1 MWTYDVDADD
11 GVAAWFDR
19 PFSIKEDLML
29 EGVGEPVTPPAIFS
43 FPEDVDA
50 GDEESDLVYLPGD
63 SIAFPDDAPGGPFAR
78 QQGRPSGNNTMKSP
92 VPVVAASPV
101 VDKVTGNFLYYK
113 VHEKVRTWS
122 KPNSVDFGATSGAAA
137 TKTKKVVP
145 PNKLPVVEES
155 KVNSYEAD
163 DEEEKRADAIVGTP
177 IIIISNNTAG
187 AGAGAS
193 TSADDD
199 VSATSS
205 LSASNAGWYQ
215 YQSAVHEKQLRNAV
229 PSKQSPVGVIFV
241 QGSCSER
248 INGIY
253 AYTGMFDFVGIYTK
267 VESYGDCKIYFRIY
281 RRLDETMNRSWY
293 LSIGPACSAARSDH
307 DIDLYSAPCQVSGP
321 AVCFVDEQPPK
332 NKWQPIAGTGLEGTR
347 GPLCLWIP
355 KSSSGVKDMNERD
368 EGARSG
374 FAPGRVVATGAPVGA
389 DKETATK
396 AVQEPPPRQII
407 VEKKAKKQS
416 SPALVSVPTA
426 SQTKSDNN
434 VFRTCDTEKP
444 RPVILPSKSTETEV
458 TVATST
464 LEEGVELTLERIR
477 STSEDTPSTRKSGT
491 ATSTNTSRSSSFSD
505 LGEKNQ
511 PGADVVEYNIYE
523 LLDFPHTGGE
533 SIPTTGTGITSIGG
547 SDVPSSDHEWSD
559 LSDGEEDGIEAHE
572 DGLIRQWTERIAQ
585 AEKKKHKV
593 VQWPDDGTT
602 ETNVN
607 SQIGGLPLEPN
618 DEDFQ
623 FYARTKAGKQSI
635 IGENIGAALFRRFRH
650 SPRSCRCAACK
661 KEALEAYVE
670 RNNTSHN
677 TLFEI

>member
-11 GVAAWFDR
+11 GVAAWFGR
-19 PFSIKEDLML
+19 SFSVEEDLIL
-29 EGVGEPVTPPAIFS
+29 EGDGDPVTPSAILFS
-43 FPEDVDA
+43 FPEDAD
-50 GDEESDLVYLPGD
+50 DDEEESDLVYLPGD
-63 SIAFPDDAPGGPFAR
+63 SIVFPDDAPGGPFAR
-78 QQGRPSGNNTMKSP
+78 QQGRPSGNNAMKSP
-92 VPVVAASPV
+92 VAVVATSIQKNLPVAFGSKSTSTASPV

-113 VHEKVRTWS
+113 VHEKVRT
-122 KPNSVDFGATSGAAA
+122 
-137 TKTKKVVP
+137 
-145 PNKLPVVEES
+145 
-155 KVNSYEAD
+155 
-163 DEEEKRADAIVGTP
+163 
-177 IIIISNNTAG
+177 
-187 AGAGAS
+187 S

-215 YQSAVHEKQLRNAV
+215 HQSAVHEKHLRNAV
-229 PSKQSPVGVIFV
+229 PPKQSPVGVIFV

-267 VESYGDCKIYFRIY
+267 VESYGDCKICFRIY

-293 LSIGPACSAARSDH
+293 LSIGPACSGARSDH

-355 KSSSGVKDMNERD
+355 KRSSVQDMNVRG
-368 EGARSG
+368 EGVRSAS
-374 FAPGRVVATGAPVGA
+374 APGPAVATGAPVDA

-396 AVQEPPPRQII
+396 AIQEPPPRQII
-407 VEKKAKKQS
+407 VEKKTKKQP
-416 SPALVSVPTA
+416 SPALVSVPAAT
-426 SQTKSDNN
+426 QTNYDNN
-434 VFRTCDTEKP
+434 VFRPCDTEKP
-444 RPVILPSKSTETEV
+444 RPIILPSKSTETEV
-458 TVATST
+458 TVATSA
-464 LEEGVELTLERIR
+464 LEEGVELTLELIA

-491 ATSTNTSRSSSFSD
+491 ATSTNTSRSSSLSD
-505 LGEKNQ
+505 LGEMNR
-511 PGADVVEYNIYE
+511 PGAVVVEYNIDE
-523 LLDFPHTGGE
+523 LLDFPHIGDE
-533 SIPTTGTGITSIGG
+533 FPTIKSIGG
-547 SDVPSSDHEWSD
+547 GDVLSSDHEWSD
-559 LSDGEEDGIEAHE
+559 LSDGEEDGIEARE
-572 DGLIRQWTERIAQ
+572 DCLIRQWTERIAQ

-602 ETNVN
+602 ETNVA
-607 SQIGGLPLEPN
+607 SQTGRLPLEPD

-635 IGENIGAALFRRFRH
+635 IVENIGAALFRRFRH
-650 SPRSCRCAACK
+650 SPRSCRCAVCK
-661 KEALEAYVE
+661 KDALEVYAE
-670 RNNTSHN
+670 RNDTSHN